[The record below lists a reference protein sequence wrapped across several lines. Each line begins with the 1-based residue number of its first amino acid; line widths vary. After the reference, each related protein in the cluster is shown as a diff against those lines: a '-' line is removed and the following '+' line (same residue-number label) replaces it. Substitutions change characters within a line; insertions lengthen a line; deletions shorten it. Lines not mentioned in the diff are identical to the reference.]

1 MHGRR
6 LYLKTGDKVRHLKYG
21 FWGVGE
27 VVEEKHS
34 LLDGG
39 ICMVRVLFEDGQE
52 RSFLN
57 DMDSELC
64 CYYSGLRI
72 ICDEFLL

>member
-1 MHGRR
+1 M
-6 LYLKTGDKVRHLKYG
+6 
-21 FWGVGE
+21 
-27 VVEEKHS
+27 EERHS

-39 ICMVRVLFEDGQE
+39 VCIARVLFEDGEE

-72 ICDEFLL
+72 VGDEFLL

>member
-6 LYLKTGDKVRHLKYG
+6 LYLKSGDKVRHLRYS

-34 LLDGG
+34 LLEGG

-57 DMDSELC
+57 DMDSEFC

-72 ICDEFLL
+72 IRD